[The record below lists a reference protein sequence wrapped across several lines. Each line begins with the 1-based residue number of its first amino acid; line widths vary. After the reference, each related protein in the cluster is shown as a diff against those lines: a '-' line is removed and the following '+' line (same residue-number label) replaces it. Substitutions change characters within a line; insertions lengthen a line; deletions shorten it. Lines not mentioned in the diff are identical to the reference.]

1 MVFVFLV
8 FIIMGIG
15 LVIDGLY
22 KKEIRTV
29 NNGIILILVML
40 LAFMLWIFN
49 YTVTT
54 I

>member
-8 FIIMGIG
+8 FMIMGIG
-15 LVIDGLY
+15 LVIDGSY

-40 LAFMLWIFN
+40 LAFMLWAFN
-49 YTVTT
+49 YTATT
-54 I
+54 L

>member
-8 FIIMGIG
+8 FMIMGIG

-29 NNGIILILVML
+29 NNGIILILLML

>member
-8 FIIMGIG
+8 FMIMGIG
-15 LVIDGLY
+15 LVIDGSY

>member
-8 FIIMGIG
+8 FMIMGIG

-29 NNGIILILVML
+29 NNGVILILVML
-40 LAFMLWIFN
+40 LAFMLWVFN
-49 YTVTT
+49 YTVTS

>member
-1 MVFVFLV
+1 MGFVFLV
-8 FIIMGIG
+8 FMIMGIG

-40 LAFMLWIFN
+40 LAFMLWTFN

>member
-8 FIIMGIG
+8 FMIMGIG

-29 NNGIILILVML
+29 NNGVILILVML

>member
-8 FIIMGIG
+8 FMIMGIG

-29 NNGIILILVML
+29 NNGVILILVML
-40 LAFMLWIFN
+40 LAFMLWVFN

>member
-8 FIIMGIG
+8 FMIMGIG

-49 YTVTT
+49 YTITT